1 MRQLVFLDIIL
12 IKFAQQCK
20 KYTVF
25 VNMKKKI
32 ARDRKQTIK
41 LIVQQSN

>member
-25 VNMKKKI
+25 VNMKKKYC
-32 ARDRKQTIK
+32 
-41 LIVQQSN
+41 